1 MHNTD
6 PTASAGTQGA
16 QTGASEAEA
25 AMNADIDA
33 LSQQLAQAETAV
45 AEMRDV
51 LLRERA
57 ELENQRRR
65 LQRDLEQARKFANER
80 LLSDLLPVF
89 DALNSGLAIENA
101 DAAVLREGT
110 DLTLK
115 TLLRVADASGLKQVD
130 PTGQPFNPDLHQAMS
145 MVDSPGHA
153 SGSVVATLQKGYVL
167 NDRLLRPA
175 LVAVAK

>member
-1 MHNTD
+1 MQNID
-6 PTASAGTQGA
+6 PTAPEGAQGA
-16 QTGASEAEA
+16 QTGASDAEA
-25 AMNADIDA
+25 AVNADIDS
-33 LSQQLAQAETAV
+33 LSRQLGLAEAAV
-45 AEMRDV
+45 VEMRDV

-57 ELENQRRR
+57 DLENQRRR

-89 DALNSGLAIENA
+89 DALNSGLAIEGA

-115 TLLRVADASGLKQVD
+115 TLLRVGESNGLKEIN

-145 MVDSPGHA
+145 MVESAEHA
-153 SGSVVATLQKGYVL
+153 SGSVVSTLQRGYVL

>member
-1 MHNTD
+1 MQNID
-6 PTASAGTQGA
+6 PTAPEGAQGA
-16 QTGASEAEA
+16 QSGVSEADA
-25 AMNADIDA
+25 ASNADIDA
-33 LSQQLAQAETAV
+33 LTQQLAQAEAAV

-51 LLRERA
+51 MLRERA

-65 LQRDLEQARKFANER
+65 LLQVA
-80 LLSDLLPVF
+80 
-89 DALNSGLAIENA
+89 
-101 DAAVLREGT
+101 LREGT

-115 TLLRVADASGLKQVD
+115 TLLRVAETNGLKPVD